1 MGETG
6 RERVRV
12 AGPLALLADGFDAEL
27 ERLGYS
33 SFTAEAQ
40 LQLMAHVSGWLEDHG
55 LGTQQLTASRV
66 EEYLGYRRASGHVH
80 RCSPHAL
87 APLLAHLRGLGVV
100 PDATASP
107 VVTASDRLLA
117 EFEAYLVGERGLA
130 ARTVEGYRRVARVFL
145 ASRCSLAD
153 DVLQLGRLTTADV
166 SAFML
171 EQSACRSVGSLGNTI
186 TGLRAL
192 LRFLYLRRHTPLPLA
207 AAVPAVAARRA
218 EASQTLSA
226 GEATRLLA
234 SCDLRTAIGRR
245 DHAILTLLVRLGLR
259 AGEVAALTLEDIDW
273 RAGELVVV
281 GKGGRRDRLPLPVD
295 VGRALAAYLQRGR
308 PGGECREVF
317 VHARAPYC
325 AMRRWAVSHV
335 VLRACQRAGVPG
347 LRAHRLR
354 HGAATE
360 MHRAGA
366 GLVEIGQVLRH
377 RHTATTTIY
386 ASTDPEALIELAR
399 PWPRGGA
406 S

>member
-1 MGETG
+1 MGGTG
-6 RERVRV
+6 RARV
-12 AGPLALLADGFDAEL
+12 AGPLALLADGFGAEL

-33 SFTAEAQ
+33 RFTVEAQ

-55 LGTQQLTASRV
+55 LGAQQLTAARV
-66 EEYLGYRRASGHVH
+66 EEYLVYRRASGHLH
-80 RCSPHAL
+80 RCSPRAL
-87 APLLAHLRGLGVV
+87 APLLAYLRGLGVV

-107 VVTASDRLLA
+107 VVTASDWLLA

-130 ARTVEGYRRVARVFL
+130 ARTVEGYRRVARVFM
-145 ASRCSLAD
+145 ASRGTPGGD
-153 DVLQLGRLTTADV
+153 DLQLGCLTTADV

-171 EQSACRSVGSLGNTI
+171 EQSARRGVGSLGNTI

-207 AAVPAVAARRA
+207 AGAPAVATRRA
-218 EASQTLSA
+218 DATRTLSA
-226 GEATRLLA
+226 AEVTRLLA
-234 SCDLRTAIGRR
+234 SCDRRTAIGRR
-245 DHAILTLLVRLGLR
+245 DYAILTLLARLGLR

-273 RAGELVVV
+273 RAGELLVV

-295 VGRALAAYLQRGR
+295 VGRALVGYLQRGR
-308 PGGECREVF
+308 RGGECRHVF

-325 AMRRWAVSHV
+325 AMGRWAVSHV
-335 VLRACQRAGVPG
+335 VLRACQRAGVPE

-354 HGAATE
+354 HSTATE

-377 RHTATTTIY
+377 RRTATTTIY

-406 S
+406 